1 MLSFAFLVA
10 LLLFALVFLF
20 LTPVIVAL
28 VFLMAAAVA
37 VAAAAVFFLLLPWRA
52 GRAAPFSTL
61 QAGVFAKSL
70 RWLTVV
76 VVAVVSLG
84 SRGAR
89 RSFSKL
95 FLKRSFL
102 IFWMG

>member
-1 MLSFAFLVA
+1 MLSFAFLVV

-20 LTPVIVAL
+20 LTPVIVGL

-76 VVAVVSLG
+76 VAVVSLG

-102 IFWMG
+102 VFWMG

>member
-1 MLSFAFLVA
+1 MLSFAFLVV

-76 VVAVVSLG
+76 VAVVSLG